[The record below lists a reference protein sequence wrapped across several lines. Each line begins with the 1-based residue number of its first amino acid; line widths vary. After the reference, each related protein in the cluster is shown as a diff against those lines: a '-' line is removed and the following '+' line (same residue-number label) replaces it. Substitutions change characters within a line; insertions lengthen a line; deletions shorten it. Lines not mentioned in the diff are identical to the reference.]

1 MTTISTNNINLKQL
15 LLLGA
20 IVAASVFGG
29 LGLNIWLKIGVTPDK
44 EIVTETKVEILDNN
58 ELVLS
63 DEQIPAQI
71 EEENGTVKLDY
82 NAVTVEEV
90 DGGQINDEENFS
102 QGSYFPTESPWA
114 FRDATLGRCVVEGNY
129 YGAQCVSL
137 ARAFWT
143 NYAGRDFSTCGTGA
157 AKGAWNCAAANAGDE
172 FELITDPTQLQAGD
186 WIISDGGLYGHVG
199 MALGGYNNGYI
210 ALLGEN
216 QGGADCGAGVG
227 GSATNIINYS
237 LKGFRGAFRPKAYI
251 VTPTVPDGGFRF

>member
-1 MTTISTNNINLKQL
+1 MQENIKKLIA
-15 LLLGA
+15 LGA

-29 LGLNIWLKIGVTPDK
+29 MALNAQLKIGVTPDK
-44 EIVTETKVEILDNN
+44 EIEVQTKVELLDTNSI
-58 ELVLS
+58 VLAG
-63 DEQIPAQI
+63 EQIPAEI
-71 EEENGTVKLDY
+71 EEENGTTKLDY
-82 NAVTVEEV
+82 NIVTIDEV
-90 DGGQINDEENFS
+90 DGGEINDDESFS
-102 QGSYFPTESPWA
+102 QGSYFPTETPWA
-114 FRDATLGRCVVEGNY
+114 FRDATLNKCVIEGNY

-172 FELITDPTQLQAGD
+172 FELITDPTQIQAGD
-186 WIISDGGLYGHVG
+186 WIIANGGLYGHVG
-199 MALGGYNNGYI
+199 MALGGYNNGYV

-237 LKGFRGAFRPKAYI
+237 LRNFIGAFRPKSYI
-251 VTPTVPDGGFRF
+251 VTPAAPESGVAPVED